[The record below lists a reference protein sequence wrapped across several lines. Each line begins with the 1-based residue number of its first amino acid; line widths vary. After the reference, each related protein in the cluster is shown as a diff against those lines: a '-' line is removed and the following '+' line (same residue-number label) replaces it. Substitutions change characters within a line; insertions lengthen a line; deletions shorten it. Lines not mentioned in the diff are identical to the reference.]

1 MSVGKVIEIT
11 AESPKSVD
19 EAIKVGVRR
28 ASKTVDNIKSVW
40 VKEIK
45 ANVEGGEVTVYRV
58 DLKVTFVLDA

>member
-45 ANVEGGEVTVYRV
+45 ANVEDGEVTVYRV
-58 DLKVTFVLDA
+58 DLKVTFVLDG

>member
-11 AESPKSVD
+11 AESAKSVD

-45 ANVEGGEVTVYRV
+45 ANVEDGEVTVYRV
-58 DLKVTFVLDA
+58 DLKVTFVLDG